1 MCNTDDCGLTK
12 FATSVETGLLSRVGD
27 TNRFEDL
34 GKVVRDDS

>member
-1 MCNTDDCGLTK
+1 MIVDSPDLQP
-12 FATSVETGLLSRVGD
+12 SIETGLLSRVGD